1 MTEEIPRKN
10 FKGCLKLTFIEHGD
24 DVKVKLTAFQDWKHN
39 GTKILKKQRIYHV
52 NVYVRLANDET
63 LLVTSNVMTKID
75 HRQVADFLKI
85 AWKNAVA
92 DINEPIKLFDS
103 YLTLSA

>member
-1 MTEEIPRKN
+1 MTEEIHKKH

-24 DVKVKLTAFQDWKHN
+24 DVKVKLTPYQDWKHN

-52 NVYVRLANDET
+52 NVYVKLANDET

-92 DINEPIKLFDS
+92 GINEPIKLFDS

>member
-1 MTEEIPRKN
+1 MTTPRKQ
-10 FKGCLKLTFIEHGD
+10 FKGCLKLNFVEQDD
-24 DVKVKLTAFQDWKHN
+24 DVKVKLTAYQDWKHN

-52 NVYVRLANDET
+52 NVYVKLSNDET

-75 HRQVADFLKI
+75 HCQVADFLKI

-92 DINEPIKLFDS
+92 EINEPIKLFES

>member
-1 MTEEIPRKN
+1 MNEEIPRKN
-10 FKGCLKLTFIEHGD
+10 FKGCLKLNFIEHGD

-63 LLVTSNVMTKID
+63 LLVTSTVMTKID
-75 HRQVADFLKI
+75 HCQVADFLKI

-92 DINEPIKLFDS
+92 DINEPIKLFES